1 MWCVVL
7 IRAVLMYQMGTHMV
21 WARAVCYGDVV
32 DGTHAHAMPLAAWAG
47 TNVCGVARGMY
58 VACDTIVRFIVW
70 REGWARAAV
79 THA

>member
-1 MWCVVL
+1 
-7 IRAVLMYQMGTHMV
+7 MV
-21 WARAVCYGDVV
+21 CWVDSCRFDVSDGHPHGVGARGVRWDVV
-32 DGTHAHAMPLAAWAG
+32 DGTPTHMPLAAWAR

>member
-7 IRAVLMYQMGTHMV
+7 IRAVLMYKMGTHMV
-21 WARAVCYGDVV
+21 WARAVC
-32 DGTHAHAMPLAAWAG
+32 DGMLSTGPTHMPLAAWAR